1 MVPKHEE
8 DSLLVRWIGQ
18 NVVIDFSSP
27 YVCIGTFV
35 GFDRAFLEI
44 VDADLHDFRDSSA
57 TREVYVYDSLR
68 LGVRRN
74 RSRLLIRRDEMVAI
88 TRFDDIV
95 ES

>member
-1 MVPKHEE
+1 MVPQNEE
-8 DSLLVRWIGQ
+8 NSLLVDWVGQ
-18 NVVIDFSSP
+18 RVVIDFSSS
-27 YVCIGTFV
+27 YVCIGTLV
-35 GFDRAFLEI
+35 GFDRGFLEI

-57 TREVYVYDSLR
+57 TREVYVYDSVR

-74 RSRLLIRRDEMVAI
+74 RSRLLVRRDEVVAI

>member
-18 NVVIDFSSP
+18 NVVIDFSSS
-27 YVCIGTFV
+27 YVCIGTLV